1 MNAVGAAV
9 SVLVAFALAGCAS
22 EQVSTGSSPTAATP
36 APLDASMTGRWILS
50 APNAP
55 SCGMEFRG
63 PVGARNGAVSPDG
76 GCPANFYMS
85 RRWAMEAGVLTIADE
100 ENQPLAQLRPGGT
113 RFEGQSTGGMPI
125 SLGR

>member
-22 EQVSTGSSPTAATP
+22 EQVSTGSSPTASTP

-63 PVGARNGAVSPDG
+63 PVGARNGAISPDG

-85 RRWAMEAGVLTIADE
+85 RRWAMEGSVLTIADE
-100 ENQPLAQLRPGGT
+100 ENQPLAELRPGSS
-113 RFEGQSTGGMPI
+113 RFEGQSTGGTPVT
-125 SLGR
+125 LGR

>member
-1 MNAVGAAV
+1 MNAVAAAAGV
-9 SVLVAFALAGCAS
+9 VVAFALAACAS
-22 EQVSTGSSPTAATP
+22 EQASTGSSPTATP
-36 APLDASMTGRWILS
+36 QAPLDASMTGRWILS

-63 PVGARNGAVSPDG
+63 PVGARNGAISPDG

-85 RRWAMEAGVLTIADE
+85 RRWVMQGSVLTIADE
-100 ENQPLAQLRPGGT
+100 ENQPLAELRPGSI

-125 SLGR
+125 TLSR